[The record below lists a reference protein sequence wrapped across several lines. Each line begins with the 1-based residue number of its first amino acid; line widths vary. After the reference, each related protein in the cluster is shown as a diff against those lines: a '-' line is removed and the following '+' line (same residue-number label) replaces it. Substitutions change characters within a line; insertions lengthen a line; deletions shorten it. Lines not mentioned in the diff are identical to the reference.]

1 MEGSLRRTA
10 NSTNKFRRFGE
21 EILPPIRSERHTKM
35 NIQRREKLGATLTDK
50 FVAKYGA
57 QKNRGLVLK
66 EVNQFLKRERLNEND
81 LKQFELSLHKKLN
94 SKEKKERL
102 KENLITNIKS
112 KQNYVTEDNKDN
124 NLHTVN
130 LDSNQGQGQNQ
141 GLDQSRMSGASDLD
155 KFDEKFLSDKIREE
169 EANDFKKIS
178 KLNEDSGANKVN
190 LDLSKYAN
198 EWDAI
203 NMYNKKKFEE
213 QKRNERI
220 KAWEIRMQTRA
231 ELNNQI
237 RQKIIR
243 QYEQELKEKEY
254 DAMMDKHIKY
264 LNELDEKKKEEI
276 KKRALQEKE
285 MRDKQKREQY
295 VNKRIAFLKNK
306 KYEKELV
313 EHNKE
318 EIRLEKEAIQAKK
331 KKYHEEL
338 LKTLKDNELHKQKL
352 IEQEKKEKEN
362 DVQMMEDALASELQK
377 DYERKAY
384 FEKIKKAGAQFSDEA
399 VRNVYRLRDEKL
411 KEEEERMKE
420 YIYMS
425 NKMADEAEQRRK
437 IKDKENKKMMKEYYD
452 KQVKEKKAKEDYEHQ
467 INLAQGRIWN
477 KDYKNYIETEKE
489 NNRIVRELAKR
500 NLSVLD
506 AQVKMGK
513 YDVDNTMSTA
523 EREMNFEILR
533 KAAEM

>member
-10 NSTNKFRRFGE
+10 NSTNKFRKLGE
-21 EILPPIRSERHTKM
+21 EILPPIRSEQHTKM
-35 NIQRREKLGATLTDK
+35 NMQRRVKLGATLADK
-50 FVAKYGA
+50 FVTKFDA
-57 QKNRGLVLK
+57 QKNRGLIQK

-81 LKQFELSLHKKLN
+81 LKQFELSLQKKLY
-94 SKEKKERL
+94 SKEKKEKL
-102 KENLITNIKS
+102 KENLIANIKS
-112 KQNYVTEDNKDN
+112 KQNYVTEDNKNN
-124 NLHTVN
+124 NLDINN
-130 LDSNQGQGQNQ
+130 LAPKQGQG
-141 GLDQSRMSGASDLD
+141 LDESRMSGASDLD
-155 KFDEKFLSDKIREE
+155 KFDEKFLSDKIREQE
-169 EANDFKKIS
+169 VNDFKTIS
-178 KLNEDSGANKVN
+178 KLNEEPDLNKVN

-213 QKRNERI
+213 EKRNEKIRD
-220 KAWEIRMQTRA
+220 WEVRMRTRA
-231 ELNNQI
+231 DLNNQI
-237 RQKIIR
+237 KQKIIR
-243 QYEQELKEKEY
+243 KYEQELKEREY

-264 LNELDEKKKEEI
+264 LNELDEKKKEEL

-285 MRDKQKREQY
+285 MRDKQQREQY

-318 EIRLEKEAIQAKK
+318 EIRIEKEAIQARKK
-331 KKYHEEL
+331 KDHEEL

-352 IEQEKKEKEN
+352 IDQEKKEKEN

-377 DYERKAY
+377 DYERKTY

-411 KEEEERMKE
+411 KEEEERMKH
-420 YIYMS
+420 YLYMT
-425 NKMADEAEQRRK
+425 NKMADEEEQRRK
-437 IKDKENKKMMKEYYD
+437 NKEKENKKMMKEYYD
-452 KQVKEKKAKEDYEHQ
+452 KQVKEKRLKEDFEHQ
-467 INLAQGRIWN
+467 INLAQGRIW
-477 KDYKNYIETEKE
+477 KQDYKNYLETEKE
-489 NNRIVRELAKR
+489 NNRIIRELAKK

-513 YDVDNTMSTA
+513 YDVDKTMSTA
-523 EREMNFEILR
+523 EREMNLEILR
-533 KAAEM
+533 KAAEI

>member
-1 MEGSLRRTA
+1 MEASLRRTA

-35 NIQRREKLGATLTDK
+35 NKQRREKLGATLTDK
-50 FVAKYGA
+50 FVTKFSA
-57 QKNRGLVLK
+57 QKNRGLVQK

-102 KENLITNIKS
+102 KENLISNIKS
-112 KQNYVTEDNKDN
+112 KQNNVTDDNKNN
-124 NLHTVN
+124 NLGIDN
-130 LDSNQGQGQNQ
+130 IDSNQGRI
-141 GLDQSRMSGASDLD
+141 LDQSRMSGASDLD

-169 EANDFKKIS
+169 EVNDFKKIS
-178 KLNEDSGANKVN
+178 KLSEESDVNKVN

-213 QKRNERI
+213 QKRNEKIRD
-220 KAWEIRMQTRA
+220 WEVRMRTRA
-231 ELNNQI
+231 DLNNQI
-237 RQKIIR
+237 KQKIIR
-243 QYEQELKEKEY
+243 KYEQELKEREY

-264 LNELDEKKKEEI
+264 LNELDEKKKEEL
-276 KKRALQEKE
+276 KKRAMQEKE
-285 MRDKQKREQY
+285 MRDKQQREQY

-318 EIRLEKEAIQAKK
+318 EIRLEKESIQAKK
-331 KKYHEEL
+331 MRDHEEL

-384 FEKIKKAGAQFSDEA
+384 FEKIKKAGAQFSDEG
-399 VRNVYRLRDEKL
+399 VRKVYRLRDEKL
-411 KEEEERMKE
+411 KEEEERMKH
-420 YIYMS
+420 YLYMT
-425 NKMADEAEQRRK
+425 NKMADEEEQKRK
-437 IKDKENKKMMKEYYD
+437 IKDRENKKMLKEYYD
-452 KQVKEKKAKEDYEHQ
+452 RQVKEKKAKEDLEHQ
-467 INLAQGRIWN
+467 INLAQGRIW
-477 KDYKNYIETEKE
+477 KQDYKNYIDTEKE
-489 NNRIVRELAKR
+489 NNRIVRDLAKK
-500 NLSVLD
+500 NLSILD

-513 YDVDNTMSTA
+513 YDVDKTMSTA
-523 EREMNFEILR
+523 EREMNLEILR

>member
-1 MEGSLRRTA
+1 MEASLRRAA

-35 NIQRREKLGATLTDK
+35 NIQRREKLGVTLTDK
-50 FVAKYGA
+50 FVTKFGA
-57 QKNRGLVLK
+57 QKNRGLVQK
-66 EVNQFLKRERLNEND
+66 EVSQFLKRERLNEND
-81 LKQFELSLHKKLN
+81 LKQFELSLHQKLN

-112 KQNYVTEDNKDN
+112 KQNNVTVDSKNN
-124 NLHTVN
+124 NLGIDN
-130 LDSNQGQGQNQ
+130 IDSNQGQ

-169 EANDFKKIS
+169 EVNDFKKIS
-178 KLNEDSGANKVN
+178 KLSEESDVNKVN

-213 QKRNERI
+213 QKRNEKIRD
-220 KAWEIRMQTRA
+220 WEVRMRTRA
-231 ELNNQI
+231 DLNNQI
-237 RQKIIR
+237 KQKIIR
-243 QYEQELKEKEY
+243 KYEQELKEREY

-264 LNELDEKKKEEI
+264 LNELDEKKKEEL
-276 KKRALQEKE
+276 KKRAMQEKE
-285 MRDKQKREQY
+285 MRDKQQREQY

-318 EIRLEKEAIQAKK
+318 EIRLEKESIQAKK
-331 KKYHEEL
+331 MRDHEEL

-384 FEKIKKAGAQFSDEA
+384 FEKIKKAGAQFSDEG
-399 VRNVYRLRDEKL
+399 VRKVYRLRDEKL
-411 KEEEERMKE
+411 KEEEERMKH
-420 YIYMS
+420 YLYMT
-425 NKMADEAEQRRK
+425 NKMADEEEQKRK
-437 IKDKENKKMMKEYYD
+437 IKDRENKKMLKEYYD
-452 KQVKEKKAKEDYEHQ
+452 RQVKEKKAKEDLEHQ
-467 INLAQGRIWN
+467 INLAQGRIW
-477 KDYKNYIETEKE
+477 KQDYKNYIDTEKE
-489 NNRIVRELAKR
+489 NNRIVRDLAKK
-500 NLSVLD
+500 NLSILD

-513 YDVDNTMSTA
+513 YDVDKTMSTA
-523 EREMNFEILR
+523 EREMNLEILR

>member
-1 MEGSLRRTA
+1 MEASLRRTA

-50 FVAKYGA
+50 FVTKYGA
-57 QKNRGLVLK
+57 QKNRGLVQK

-94 SKEKKERL
+94 SKEKKEKL

-112 KQNYVTEDNKDN
+112 KQNYVTEDNKIN
-124 NLHTVN
+124 NLGKNN
-130 LDSNQGQGQNQ
+130 LDTNQNPDQN
-141 GLDQSRMSGASDLD
+141 LNESRMSGASDLD

-178 KLNEDSGANKVN
+178 KLNEEQGINKAN

-213 QKRNERI
+213 QKRNEKI
-220 KAWEIRMQTRA
+220 KNWETRMRTRA

-237 RQKIIR
+237 KQKIIR
-243 QYEQELKEKEY
+243 QYEQESKEKEY

-264 LNELDEKKKEEI
+264 LNELDEKKKEEL

-318 EIRLEKEAIQAKK
+318 EIRLEKEAIQVKK

-362 DVQMMEDALASELQK
+362 DVQMMEDALASELKK

-411 KEEEERMKE
+411 RDEEEKMKQ
-420 YIYMS
+420 YLYMY
-425 NKMADEAEQRRK
+425 NKIADEEEQRRK
-437 IKDKENKKMMKEYYD
+437 IKEKENKKMMKEYYD
-452 KQVKEKKAKEDYEHQ
+452 KQVKEKKAKEEYEHQ
-467 INLAQGRIWN
+467 INLAQGKIWN
-477 KDYKNYIETEKE
+477 QDYKNYIETEKE
-489 NNRIVRELAKR
+489 NNRIVRELAKK
-500 NLSVLD
+500 NLSILD
-506 AQVKMGK
+506 AQVKLGK
-513 YDVDNTMSTA
+513 YDVDKTMSTA
-523 EREMNFEILR
+523 EREMNLELLR

>member
-10 NSTNKFRRFGE
+10 NSTQKFKRFGE

-35 NIQRREKLGATLTDK
+35 NIQRREKLGEALTDK
-50 FVAKYGA
+50 FVTKFGA
-57 QKNRGLVLK
+57 QKNRGLVSK
-66 EVNQFLKRERLNEND
+66 EVNEFLKRERLNEND
-81 LKQFELSLHKKLN
+81 LRKFEYSLQKKIN

-102 KENLITNIKS
+102 KENLITNLKS
-112 KQNYVTEDNKDN
+112 KQNYVTENNKNNTTNEN
-124 NLHTVN
+124 NLN
-130 LDSNQGQGQNQ
+130 SNQGQ
-141 GLDQSRMSGASDLD
+141 GLDQSRMSGASDLE

-178 KLNEDSGANKVN
+178 KLNEDDCVNKVN

-220 KAWEIRMQTRA
+220 KNWEIRMNTRA

-237 RQKIIR
+237 KQKIIR
-243 QYEQELKEKEY
+243 KYEQELKDKEY
-254 DAMMDKHIKY
+254 DAMMDKHIQY
-264 LNELDEKKKEEI
+264 LNELDEKKKEEM
-276 KKRALQEKE
+276 KKRAIKEKE
-285 MRDKQKREQY
+285 MRDKQQREQY
-295 VNKRIAFLKNK
+295 VTKRIAFLKNK

-331 KKYHEEL
+331 NKNHEEL
-338 LKTLKDNELHKQKL
+338 LKTLKENELQKQKL
-352 IEQEKKEKEN
+352 IEKEKKEKEN
-362 DVQMMEDALASELQK
+362 DIQMMEDALASELQK
-377 DYERKAY
+377 DYERKMY

-399 VRNVYRLRDEKL
+399 VRNVYRLRDEKI
-411 KEEEERMKE
+411 KEEEEKMKQ
-420 YIYMS
+420 YLYMT
-425 NKMADEAEQRRK
+425 NKMADEENLRRK
-437 IKDKENKKMMKEYYD
+437 MKERENKKMMKEYYD
-452 KQVKEKKAKEDYEHQ
+452 KQVKEKKDKEEKEHQ

-477 KDYKNYIETEKE
+477 QDYKNYVENEKE
-489 NNRIVRELAKR
+489 KNRIVRELAKK
-500 NLSVLD
+500 NLSILD

-513 YDVDNTMSTA
+513 YDVDCGMSPA
-523 EREMNFEILR
+523 ERAMNFEILR

>member
-1 MEGSLRRTA
+1 MEASLRKTA
-10 NSTNKFRRFGE
+10 NSINKFRRFGQ

-50 FVAKYGA
+50 FVTKFGA
-57 QKNRGLVLK
+57 QKNRGLVQK
-66 EVNQFLKRERLNEND
+66 EVNQFLKREKLNEND

-94 SKEKKERL
+94 SKEKKEKL

-112 KQNYVTEDNKDN
+112 QQNYVTEDDKNN
-124 NLHTVN
+124 NLGIN
-130 LDSNQGQGQNQ
+130 NQDSNQNQ

-155 KFDEKFLSDKIREE
+155 KFDEKFLSDKICEE
-169 EANDFKKIS
+169 EVNDFQKIS
-178 KLNEDSGANKVN
+178 KLNEEPGINKVN

-213 QKRNERI
+213 QKRNEKIRD
-220 KAWEIRMQTRA
+220 WEVRMRTRA
-231 ELNNQI
+231 DLNNQI

-243 QYEQELKEKEY
+243 KYEQELKEREY

-264 LNELDEKKKEEI
+264 LNELDKKKKEEL

-285 MRDKQKREQY
+285 MRDNQQREQY
-295 VNKRIAFLKNK
+295 VNKRLAFLKNK

-331 KKYHEEL
+331 KKDHEEL

-399 VRNVYRLRDEKL
+399 VRNVYKQRDEKL
-411 KEEEERMKE
+411 REEEEKMKQ
-420 YIYMS
+420 YLYMT
-425 NKMADEAEQRRK
+425 NKMADEEEQRRK
-437 IKDKENKKMMKEYYD
+437 IKDRENKKMMKEYYD

-467 INLAQGRIWN
+467 INLAQGRIW
-477 KDYKNYIETEKE
+477 KQDYKNYVDTEKE
-489 NNRIVRELAKR
+489 NNRIIRELAKK
-500 NLSVLD
+500 NLSILD

-513 YDVDNTMSTA
+513 YDVDKTMSTA
-523 EREMNFEILR
+523 EREMNLEILR

>member
-1 MEGSLRRTA
+1 MEASLRRTA

-35 NIQRREKLGATLTDK
+35 NKQRREKLGATLQDK
-50 FVAKYGA
+50 FVTKFSA
-57 QKNRGLVLK
+57 QKNRGLVQK

-102 KENLITNIKS
+102 KENLISNIKS
-112 KQNYVTEDNKDN
+112 KQNNVTDDNKNN
-124 NLHTVN
+124 NLGIDN
-130 LDSNQGQGQNQ
+130 IDSNQGRI
-141 GLDQSRMSGASDLD
+141 LDQSRMSGASDLD

-169 EANDFKKIS
+169 EVNDFKKIS
-178 KLNEDSGANKVN
+178 KLSEESDVNKVN

-213 QKRNERI
+213 QKRNEKIRD
-220 KAWEIRMQTRA
+220 WEVRMRTRA
-231 ELNNQI
+231 DLNNQI
-237 RQKIIR
+237 KQKIIR
-243 QYEQELKEKEY
+243 KYEQELKEREY

-264 LNELDEKKKEEI
+264 LNELDEKKKEEL
-276 KKRALQEKE
+276 KKRAMQEKE
-285 MRDKQKREQY
+285 MRDKQQREQY

-318 EIRLEKEAIQAKK
+318 EIRLEKESIQAKK
-331 KKYHEEL
+331 MRDHEEL

-399 VRNVYRLRDEKL
+399 VRKVYRFRDEKL
-411 KEEEERMKE
+411 KEEEERMKH
-420 YIYMS
+420 YLYMT
-425 NKMADEAEQRRK
+425 NKMADEEEQKRK
-437 IKDKENKKMMKEYYD
+437 IKDRENKKMLKEYYD
-452 KQVKEKKAKEDYEHQ
+452 RQVKEKKAKEDLEHQ
-467 INLAQGRIWN
+467 INLAQGRIW
-477 KDYKNYIETEKE
+477 KQDYKNYIDTEKE
-489 NNRIVRELAKR
+489 NNRIVRDLAKK
-500 NLSVLD
+500 NLSILD

-513 YDVDNTMSTA
+513 YDVDKTMSTA
-523 EREMNFEILR
+523 EREMNLEILR

>member
-1 MEGSLRRTA
+1 MEASLRRTA

-50 FVAKYGA
+50 FVTKYGA
-57 QKNRGLVLK
+57 QKNRGLVQK

-94 SKEKKERL
+94 SKEKKEKL

-112 KQNYVTEDNKDN
+112 KQNYVTEDNKIN
-124 NLHTVN
+124 NLGKNN
-130 LDSNQGQGQNQ
+130 LDTNQNQ
-141 GLDQSRMSGASDLD
+141 EQNLNESRMSGASDLD

-178 KLNEDSGANKVN
+178 KLNEEQGINKAN

-213 QKRNERI
+213 QKRNEKI
-220 KAWEIRMQTRA
+220 KNWETRMRTRA

-237 RQKIIR
+237 KQKIIR

-264 LNELDEKKKEEI
+264 LNELDEKKKEEL

-362 DVQMMEDALASELQK
+362 DVQMMEDALASELKK

-411 KEEEERMKE
+411 RDEEEKMKQ
-420 YIYMS
+420 YLYMY
-425 NKMADEAEQRRK
+425 NKIADEEEQRRK
-437 IKDKENKKMMKEYYD
+437 MKEKENKKMMKEYYD
-452 KQVKEKKAKEDYEHQ
+452 KQVKEKKAKEEYEHQ
-467 INLAQGRIWN
+467 INLAQGKIWN
-477 KDYKNYIETEKE
+477 QDYKNYIETEKE
-489 NNRIVRELAKR
+489 NNRIVRELAKK
-500 NLSVLD
+500 NLSILD
-506 AQVKMGK
+506 AQVKLGK
-513 YDVDNTMSTA
+513 YDVDKTMSTA
-523 EREMNFEILR
+523 EREKNLELLR

>member
-10 NSTNKFRRFGE
+10 NSTNRFKRFGE

-35 NIQRREKLGATLTDK
+35 NVQRREKLGATLTDK
-50 FVAKYGA
+50 FVTKFNA
-57 QKNRGLVLK
+57 QKNRDLINK

-81 LKQFELSLHKKLN
+81 LRQFELSLHKKLY
-94 SKEKKERL
+94 SKEKKEKL
-102 KENLITNIKS
+102 KQNLITNIKS
-112 KQNYVTEDNKDN
+112 KQNSVTENNKNN
-124 NLHTVN
+124 NLLENN
-130 LDSNQGQGQNQ
+130 LDTNQNQ
-141 GLDQSRMSGASDLD
+141 NLDQSRMSGASDLD

-178 KLNEDSGANKVN
+178 KLNDESDVKKVN

-213 QKRNERI
+213 QKRNEKIRN
-220 KAWEIRMQTRA
+220 WEIRMKTRA

-237 RQKIIR
+237 KQKIIR
-243 QYEQELKEKEY
+243 KYEQELKEKEY
-254 DAMMDKHIKY
+254 DAMMDKHIEY
-264 LNELDEKKKEEI
+264 LNELDQKKKEEM

-285 MRDKQKREQY
+285 MRDKQQREQY
-295 VNKRIAFLKNK
+295 VTKRIAYLKNK

-331 KKYHEEL
+331 KRDHEEL
-338 LKTLKDNELHKQKL
+338 LKTIKDNELHKLKL

-384 FEKIKKAGAQFSDEA
+384 FEKIKRAGAQFSDEA
-399 VRNVYRLRDEKL
+399 VRNVYRLRDEKI
-411 KEEEERMKE
+411 KEEEEKMKQ
-420 YIYMS
+420 YFYMT
-425 NKMADEAEQRRK
+425 NKLADEEDMRRK
-437 IKDKENKKMMKEYYD
+437 NKERENKKMMKEYYD
-452 KQVKEKKAKEDYEHQ
+452 QQVREKKAKEEYEHQ
-467 INLAQGRIWN
+467 INLAQGKIWN
-477 KDYKNYIETEKE
+477 KDFIEYVENEKE
-489 NNRIVRELAKR
+489 KKRIERDLAKR
-500 NLSVLD
+500 NLSILD

-513 YDVDNTMSTA
+513 YDVDKTMSTA

-533 KAAEM
+533 KAAEI